1 MTGTQKSGTQK
12 FGTQKFGRSHNT
24 RLRVAAMLL
33 LGIAVGVLAA
43 LTVGSQ
49 YSLTAGWASSCALYL
64 VWAWIVVGPMDAARA
79 RAYAT
84 REDPNRAV
92 SEALILFAS
101 VASLIAVVLLLT
113 SAKDAHGA
121 AKALIPVLGLVSVA
135 LSWFLVHTL
144 FTLRYARLYYTD
156 TAGGI
161 DFNEDEPPNYA
172 DFAYVAFTL
181 GMTYQVSDT
190 DLKTRAIRFT
200 ALRQGLLSYLF
211 GAVILASTV
220 NIVAGLAN

>member
-1 MTGTQKSGTQK
+1 M
-12 FGTQKFGRSHNT
+12 HNT
-24 RLRVAAMLL
+24 RLRVGAMLL
-33 LGIAVGVLAA
+33 LGIAVGVLAG
-43 LTVGSQ
+43 LTVGGQ

-64 VWAWIVVGPMDAARA
+64 VWVWIVIVPMDPARA
-79 RAYAT
+79 QLYAT
-84 REDPNRAV
+84 REDPNRGV

-113 SAKDAHGA
+113 SAKDAQGA

-156 TAGGI
+156 KAGGI
-161 DFNEDEPPNYA
+161 DFNEDEPPNYV
-172 DFAYVAFTL
+172 DFAYVSF
-181 GMTYQVSDT
+181 
-190 DLKTRAIRFT
+190 RAIRST

-220 NIVAGLAN
+220 NIVAGLAS